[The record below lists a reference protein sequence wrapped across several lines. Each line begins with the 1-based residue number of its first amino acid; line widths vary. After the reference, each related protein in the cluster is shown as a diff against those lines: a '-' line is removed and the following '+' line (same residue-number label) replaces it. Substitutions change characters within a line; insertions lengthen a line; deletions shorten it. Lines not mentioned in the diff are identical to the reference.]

1 MIQDQINFGKAADI
15 RQRFAKDVTVSEKH
29 FYMSMKFLSLLK
41 TGTALGHRMLME
53 FEKDQWQNKHCSTFA
68 KILVVAVKEVSIIS
82 NASSDSL
89 ESMPK
94 MCLCTKF
101 RHQKSSW
108 LVKTSVG
115 KEKEGVKENVIDT
128 PYESNSNT
136 TVEEHFSS
144 ENT

>member
-68 KILVVAVKEVSIIS
+68 KILVVAVKKVSIIS

-101 RHQKSSW
+101 RHQKSS
-108 LVKTSVG
+108 
-115 KEKEGVKENVIDT
+115 
-128 PYESNSNT
+128 
-136 TVEEHFSS
+136 
-144 ENT
+144 